1 MGKRRQQGQA
11 GADGGAGPLLAQAV
25 GAVLTAPDERLD
37 LALDTGA
44 SLLAASPAQWP
55 AVSRAL
61 LAHADTAVGR
71 CWSAGWRP
79 ADLVRVV
86 RRELKPVHLA
96 LSVDLIAA
104 EGRRHPA
111 AALDRRWQ
119 EQLREL
125 EAGVWWQGD
134 EAYLAAFAHR
144 HRLDRF
150 ALATAVLELLRSWG
164 RLPPIAPVG
173 PAPGVGVPPGRQAG
187 GAPRDSRP
195 SSGPVPGEPRMLSR
209 IRALLA
215 KAESTEYPD
224 EAEALTAKAQQL
236 MAQHSI
242 DEALL
247 AVAGADRNAPAS
259 LRIGVDNP
267 YEGPKT
273 MLLDAVAAANR
284 CRVVW
289 AKEFGFCTIIGFD
302 ADLDGVELLY
312 TSLLVQA
319 THAMNKA
326 GSRQHLDGASRT
338 KAFRHSFLVAY
349 AARIRERL
357 VAATERATSD
367 AAAGRHL
374 REDGTAEQLVPD
386 ERLLPALAA
395 RTEAVDHEV
404 GRMFPKLVS
413 QRVRVSDG
421 EGWAAGRA
429 AADRAALHGRAG
441 EIRP

>member
-1 MGKRRQQGQA
+1 MGKRAQQG
-11 GADGGAGPLLAQAV
+11 DGNAGPLLEQAV
-25 GAVLTAPDERLD
+25 RSVLTAPEEGLD

-44 SLLAASPAQWP
+44 SLLAASAGQWP

-61 LAHADTAVGR
+61 LGYADTAVGR

-86 RRELKPVHLA
+86 RRGLKPVHLA
-96 LSVDLIAA
+96 LAVDLIAA
-104 EGRRHPA
+104 EARRHPVA
-111 AALDRRWQ
+111 GLDRRWQ

-125 EAGVWWQGD
+125 EAEVWWPTD
-134 EAYLAAFAHR
+134 EQYLGAFAHR

-173 PAPGVGVPPGRQAG
+173 PAPGASTAAR
-187 GAPRDSRP
+187 RP
-195 SSGPVPGEPRMLSR
+195 TGPVTGEPRMLAR

-215 KAESTEYPD
+215 KAESTEYPE

-242 DEALL
+242 DEAL
-247 AVAGADRNAPAS
+247 VAAAAADRNTPAA

-289 AKEFGFCTIIGFD
+289 AKEFGFCTVIGFD
-302 ADLDGVELLY
+302 GDLDGVELLY

-319 THAMNKA
+319 THALNKA
-326 GSRQHLDGASRT
+326 GSGKDSRS
-338 KAFRHSFLVAY
+338 KAFRQSFLVAY

-357 VAATERATSD
+357 TAATERTTTA

-374 REDGTAEQLVPD
+374 REDGTEEQLLPD
-386 ERLLPALAA
+386 ARLLPALAA
-395 RTEAVDHEV
+395 RSAAVDEEV
-404 GRMFPKLVS
+404 GRLFPKLVS

-429 AADRAALHGRAG
+429 AADRAALHGRG
-441 EIRP
+441 EIHN

>member
-1 MGKRRQQGQA
+1 MGKRAQQG
-11 GADGGAGPLLAQAV
+11 DGNAGPLLEQAV
-25 GAVLTAPDERLD
+25 RSVLTAPEEGLD

-44 SLLAASPAQWP
+44 SLLAASAGQWP

-61 LAHADTAVGR
+61 LGYADTAVGR

-86 RRELKPVHLA
+86 RRGLKPVHLA
-96 LSVDLIAA
+96 LAVDLIAA
-104 EGRRHPA
+104 EARRHPA
-111 AALDRRWQ
+111 AGLDRRWQ

-125 EAGVWWQGD
+125 ETEVWWPAD
-134 EAYLAAFAHR
+134 EQYLGAFAHR

-173 PAPGVGVPPGRQAG
+173 PAPGASTAAR
-187 GAPRDSRP
+187 RP
-195 SSGPVPGEPRMLSR
+195 TGPVTGEPRMLAR

-215 KAESTEYPD
+215 KAESTEYPE

-242 DEALL
+242 DEAL
-247 AVAGADRNAPAS
+247 VAASAADRNTPAA

-289 AKEFGFCTIIGFD
+289 AKEFGFCTVIGFD
-302 ADLDGVELLY
+302 GDLDGVELLY

-319 THAMNKA
+319 THALNKA
-326 GSRQHLDGASRT
+326 GSGKDSRS
-338 KAFRHSFLVAY
+338 KAFRQSFLVAY

-357 VAATERATSD
+357 TAATERTTTA

-374 REDGTAEQLVPD
+374 REDGTEEQLLPD
-386 ERLLPALAA
+386 ARLLPALAA
-395 RTEAVDHEV
+395 RSAAVDEEV
-404 GRMFPKLVS
+404 GRLFPKLVS

-429 AADRAALHGRAG
+429 AADRAALHGRG
-441 EIRP
+441 EIHN

>member
-1 MGKRRQQGQA
+1 MGRHKGERGPGMDGLVERAAHQVI
-11 GADGGAGPLLAQAV
+11 GAPAEG
-25 GAVLTAPDERLD
+25 LD

-44 SLLAASPAQWP
+44 SLLAASADRWP
-55 AVSRAL
+55 EVSRAV
-61 LAHADTAVGR
+61 LAFAERTVARAWAG
-71 CWSAGWRP
+71 GWRP
-79 ADLVRVV
+79 ADLARVV
-86 RRELKPVHLA
+86 RRGLGPVHQALA
-96 LSVDLIAA
+96 VDLIAA

-111 AALDRRWQ
+111 ATLDRRWQ

-125 EAGVWWQGD
+125 SAEVWWEGD
-134 EAYLAAFAHR
+134 EGYLPGFAHR

-150 ALATAVLELLRSWG
+150 ALATTALELLRAWSH
-164 RLPPIAPVG
+164 LPPIAPVG
-173 PAPGVGVPPGRQAG
+173 PVPGAAPQ
-187 GAPRDSRP
+187 RP
-195 SSGPVPGEPRMLSR
+195 SGPVQGEPRMLSR

-215 KAESTEYPD
+215 KAESTEYPE

-247 AVAGADRNAPAS
+247 AAARPAADAPAA

-289 AKEFGFCTIIGFD
+289 AKEFGFCTIVGFD
-302 ADLDGVELLY
+302 PDLDAVELLY

-319 THAMNKA
+319 TSAMHRA

-338 KAFRHSFLVAY
+338 KSFRQSFLVAY

-357 VAATERATSD
+357 AAATEQATSD

-374 REDGTAEQLVPD
+374 REDGSSEQLVPD

-395 RTEAVDHEV
+395 REEAVDGTV
-404 GRMFPKLVS
+404 GRMFPKLTA

-429 AADRAALHGRAG
+429 AADRASLHGRAG
-441 EIRP
+441 AIRS

>member
-1 MGKRRQQGQA
+1 MGERAQQA
-11 GADGGAGPLLAQAV
+11 GTAGPLLDQAV
-25 GAVLTAPDERLD
+25 RSVLTAPEDALD

-44 SLLAASPAQWP
+44 SLLAASVGQWP
-55 AVSRAL
+55 EVSRAVL
-61 LAHADTAVGR
+61 GHADTAVGR

-79 ADLVRVV
+79 ADLARVV

-96 LSVDLIAA
+96 LAVDLIAA

-111 AALDRRWQ
+111 AALDRRWR

-125 EAGVWWQGD
+125 ETEVWWSGD
-134 EAYLAAFAHR
+134 EEYLGAFAHR

-150 ALATAVLELLRSWG
+150 ALATAVLELLRTWG

-173 PAPGVGVPPGRQAG
+173 PAPGQAVRAQHS
-187 GAPRDSRP
+187 APAS
-195 SSGPVPGEPRMLSR
+195 GEPRMLAR

-215 KAESTEYPD
+215 KAESTEYPE

-247 AVAGADRNAPAS
+247 AASGADRDTPAA

-289 AKEFGFCTIIGFD
+289 AKEFGFCTVVGFD
-302 ADLDGVELLY
+302 GDLDGVELLY

-319 THAMNKA
+319 THALNKA
-326 GSRQHLDGASRT
+326 GSRKDSRS
-338 KAFRHSFLVAY
+338 KAFRQSFLVAY

-357 VAATERATSD
+357 TAATERATSA

-374 REDGTAEQLVPD
+374 REDGTEEQLLPD

-395 RTEAVDHEV
+395 RSEAVDEEV
-404 GRMFPKLVS
+404 GRLFPKLVS

-421 EGWAAGRA
+421 VGWAAGRA

-441 EIRP
+441 AIRR

>member
-1 MGKRRQQGQA
+1 MDGLVEQA
-11 GADGGAGPLLAQAV
+11 AHQVIGAP
-25 GAVLTAPDERLD
+25 EEELD

-44 SLLAASPAQWP
+44 SLLAASAEQWP
-55 AVSRAL
+55 EVSRAVL
-61 LAHADTAVGR
+61 VFAERTVARAWAG
-71 CWSAGWRP
+71 GWRP
-79 ADLVRVV
+79 ADLARVV
-86 RRELKPVHLA
+86 RRRLGPVHQALA
-96 LSVDLIAA
+96 VDLVAA

-111 AALDRRWQ
+111 ATLDRRWQ
-119 EQLREL
+119 EQLHEL
-125 EAGVWWQGD
+125 STEVWWEGD
-134 EAYLAAFAHR
+134 DRFLADFAQR

-150 ALATAVLELLRSWG
+150 ALATAVLELLRTWSH
-164 RLPPIAPVG
+164 LPPIAPVG
-173 PAPGVGVPPGRQAG
+173 P
-187 GAPRDSRP
+187 
-195 SSGPVPGEPRMLSR
+195 VPGAAPQRGAGAGRGESRMLSR

-215 KAESTEYPD
+215 KAESTEYPE

-247 AVAGADRNAPAS
+247 AAARPAEDAPAA

-289 AKEFGFCTIIGFD
+289 AKEFGFCTVVGFD
-302 ADLDGVELLY
+302 PDLDSVELLY

-319 THAMNKA
+319 TSAMQPRQT
-326 GSRQHLDGASRT
+326 GRSRHPGTADGGRHPESASRT
-338 KAFRHSFLVAY
+338 KSFRQSFLVAY

-357 VAATERATSD
+357 TAATEQTTSD

-374 REDGTAEQLVPD
+374 REDGSCEQLVPD

-395 RTEAVDHEV
+395 REEAVDDTV
-404 GRMFPKLVS
+404 GRMFPKLTS

-429 AADRAALHGRAG
+429 AADRASLHGRAG
-441 EIRP
+441 AIPR

>member
-1 MGKRRQQGQA
+1 MSKRKGERGPVMGDPA
-11 GADGGAGPLLAQAV
+11 TDELVEQAV
-25 GAVLTAPDERLD
+25 YQVIGAPADRLD
-37 LALDTGA
+37 PALDA
-44 SLLAASPAQWP
+44 SASILAASADRWP
-55 AVSRAL
+55 AVSLAL
-61 LAHADTAVGR
+61 IAFAEKSVGR
-71 CWSAGWRP
+71 TWANGWRP

-86 RRELKPVHLA
+86 RRGLGPVQLA
-96 LSVDLIAA
+96 LAVDLIAA

-111 AALDRRWQ
+111 VTLDRRWQ

-125 EAGVWWQGD
+125 SAEVWWGTD
-134 EAYLAAFAHR
+134 EEFLAEFATR

-150 ALATAVLELLRSWG
+150 ALATAALELLRVWG
-164 RLPPIAPVG
+164 HLPTITPVG
-173 PAPGVGVPPGRQAG
+173 PAPGATPLRP
-187 GAPRDSRP
+187 SRP
-195 SSGPVPGEPRMLSR
+195 TGPVTGEPRMLSR

-215 KAESTEYPD
+215 KAESTEFPE

-236 MAQHSI
+236 MTQHSI

-247 AVAGADRNAPAS
+247 AVGQPSKDTPAA

-284 CRVVW
+284 CRAVW
-289 AKEFGFCTIIGFD
+289 AKEFGFCTIVGFD
-302 ADLDGVELLY
+302 AALDGVELLY

-319 THAMNKA
+319 TSAMHRA
-326 GSRQHLDGASRT
+326 GSRQHLGGASRT
-338 KAFRHSFLVAY
+338 KAFRQSFLVAY

-357 VAATERATSD
+357 TVATEQTTSD
-367 AAAGRHL
+367 AAAGKHL

-395 RTEAVDHEV
+395 REEAVDRTV
-404 GRMFPKLVS
+404 GQMFPKLTA

-421 EGWAAGRA
+421 EGWAAGRD
-429 AADRAALHGRAG
+429 AADRANLHGRAG
-441 EIRP
+441 AIRA

>member
-1 MGKRRQQGQA
+1 MGKRAQQDG
-11 GADGGAGPLLAQAV
+11 DGGAGPLLEQAV
-25 GAVLTAPDERLD
+25 RAVLTASDEALD

-44 SLLAASPAQWP
+44 SLLAASAGQWP

-61 LAHADTAVGR
+61 LGYADTAVGR

-79 ADLVRVV
+79 ADLARVV

-96 LSVDLIAA
+96 LAADLIAA
-104 EGRRHPA
+104 ENRRHSA

-125 EAGVWWQGD
+125 EAEVWWPGD
-134 EAYLAAFAHR
+134 EQYLGAFADR

-150 ALATAVLELLRSWG
+150 ALATTALELLRTWG

-173 PAPGVGVPPGRQAG
+173 PAPGQAP
-187 GAPRDSRP
+187 ARTHRP
-195 SSGPVPGEPRMLSR
+195 GPVPGEPRMLSR

-215 KAESTEYPD
+215 KAESTEYPE

-247 AVAGADRNAPAS
+247 AAAGADRDTPAA

-273 MLLDAVAAANR
+273 MLLDAVAVANR

-289 AKEFGFCTIIGFD
+289 AKEFGFCTVVGFD
-302 ADLDGVELLY
+302 GDLDGVELLY

-319 THAMNKA
+319 THALNKV
-326 GSRQHLDGASRT
+326 GSRRDSRS
-338 KAFRHSFLVAY
+338 KAFRQSFLVAY

-357 VAATERATSD
+357 TAATERATSA

-374 REDGTAEQLVPD
+374 REDGTEEQLVPD
-386 ERLLPALAA
+386 GRLLPALAA
-395 RTEAVDHEV
+395 RSEAVDQEV
-404 GRMFPKLVS
+404 GRLFPKLVS

-421 EGWAAGRA
+421 VGWAAGRA

-441 EIRP
+441 EIRS

>member
-1 MGKRRQQGQA
+1 MGKRAQQG
-11 GADGGAGPLLAQAV
+11 DGNAGPLLEQAV
-25 GAVLTAPDERLD
+25 RSVLTVPDEGLD

-44 SLLAASPAQWP
+44 SLLAASAGQWP
-55 AVSRAL
+55 AVSRAVL
-61 LAHADTAVGR
+61 RYADSAVGR

-86 RRELKPVHLA
+86 RRGLKPVHLA
-96 LSVDLIAA
+96 LAVDLIAA
-104 EGRRHPA
+104 ESRRHPA

-125 EAGVWWQGD
+125 EAEVWWPAD
-134 EAYLAAFAHR
+134 EQYLGAFAHR

-150 ALATAVLELLRSWG
+150 ALATALLELLRSWG

-173 PAPGVGVPPGRQAG
+173 PAPGQPGQAG
-187 GAPRDSRP
+187 PARRP
-195 SSGPVPGEPRMLSR
+195 AGPVAGEPRMLAR

-215 KAESTEYPD
+215 KAESTEFPE

-242 DEALL
+242 DDALL
-247 AVAGADRNAPAS
+247 AAAGADRNTPAA

-289 AKEFGFCTIIGFD
+289 AKEFGFCTVIGFD
-302 ADLDGVELLY
+302 GDLDGVELLY

-319 THAMNKA
+319 THALNKA
-326 GSRQHLDGASRT
+326 GSGKDSRS
-338 KAFRHSFLVAY
+338 KAFRQSFLVAY

-357 VAATERATSD
+357 TAATERATD
-367 AAAGRHL
+367 AAAAGRHL
-374 REDGTAEQLVPD
+374 REDGTEEQLLPD

-395 RTEAVDHEV
+395 RSAAVDEEV
-404 GRMFPKLVS
+404 GRLFPKLVS

-429 AADRAALHGRAG
+429 AADRAALHGRG
-441 EIRP
+441 EIHT

>member
-1 MGKRRQQGQA
+1 MSREQRRPN
-11 GADGGAGPLLAQAV
+11 GAETTELLERAV
-25 GAVLTAPDERLD
+25 DAVLGAPDRRLEEAVD
-37 LALDTGA
+37 DAA
-44 SLLAASPAQWP
+44 SLLAASAERWP
-55 AVSRAL
+55 ELSRAVLVRTGRSLRL
-61 LAHADTAVGR
+61 LWER
-71 CWSAGWRP
+71 GWRP
-79 ADLVRVV
+79 ADLARLT
-86 RRELKPVHLA
+86 RRDLAPVHLA
-96 LSVDLIAA
+96 LLVDLVAA
-104 EGRRHPA
+104 EARGYSP

-125 EAGVWWQGD
+125 AAEAWWPAD
-134 EAYLAAFAHR
+134 DAFLPGFGER

-150 ALATAVLELLRSWG
+150 ALAGAVLELLRLLG
-164 RLPPIAPVG
+164 RLPAIAPVG
-173 PAPGVGVPPGRQAG
+173 PAPGA
-187 GAPRDSRP
+187 RP
-195 SSGPVPGEPRMLSR
+195 VEHRALRSVPGEPRMLGR

-215 KAESTEYPD
+215 KAESTEFPE

-247 AVAGADRNAPAS
+247 AAGHTGTDGPAA
-259 LRIGVDNP
+259 LRIGVENP
-267 YEGPKT
+267 YEGPKA

-289 AKEFGFCTIIGFD
+289 AKEFAFCTVVGFD
-302 ADLDGVELLY
+302 PDLDAVELLY

-319 THAMNKA
+319 TSAMQRA

-338 KAFRHSFLVAY
+338 RAFRQSFLVSY

-357 VAATERATSD
+357 TAATEQATSD

-374 REDGTAEQLVPD
+374 RPDGSAEQLVPD

-395 RTEAVDHEV
+395 REEAVDSATD
-404 GRMFPKLVS
+404 RMFPKLTA

-429 AADRAALHGRAG
+429 AADRAALHGRG
-441 EIRP
+441 RVTRGRKR

>member
-1 MGKRRQQGQA
+1 MGSRRSQQ
-11 GADGGAGPLLAQAV
+11 DTGPDQAV
-25 GAVLTAPDERLD
+25 GGLLEQAVHQVVAAPAERLD

-44 SLLAASPAQWP
+44 SMLAASAGQWA

-61 LAHADTAVGR
+61 LAYADGAIGR
-71 CWSAGWRP
+71 CWTSGWRP
-79 ADLVRVV
+79 ADLARVV
-86 RRELKPVHLA
+86 RRELKPVHRALA
-96 LSVDLIAA
+96 VDLIAA

-111 AALDRRWQ
+111 AALDRRWH

-125 EAGVWWQGD
+125 AADVWWESD
-134 EAYLAAFAHR
+134 ERYLAGFAQR

-150 ALATAVLELLRSWG
+150 ALATAVLELLRVWG
-164 RLPPIAPVG
+164 HLPPVTPVG
-173 PAPGVGVPPGRQAG
+173 PAPGQ
-187 GAPRDSRP
+187 APRVERRA
-195 SSGPVPGEPRMLSR
+195 SGRVAGEPRMLSR

-215 KAESTEYPD
+215 KAESTEYPE

-242 DEALL
+242 DETLL
-247 AVAGADRNAPAS
+247 AVDTQAGNAPAA

-289 AKEFGFCTIIGFD
+289 AKEFGFCTIVGFD

-319 THAMNKA
+319 TAAMHKA

-338 KAFRHSFLVAY
+338 KAYRQSFLVAY

-357 VAATERATSD
+357 TAATEQATSD

-395 RTEAVDHEV
+395 REEAVDQAI
-404 GRMFPKLVS
+404 GRMFPKLTS

-429 AADRAALHGRAG
+429 AADRAALNGRAG
-441 EIRP
+441 AIRR

>member
-1 MGKRRQQGQA
+1 MGKRAQQG
-11 GADGGAGPLLAQAV
+11 DGNAGPLLEQAV
-25 GAVLTAPDERLD
+25 RSVLTAPEEGLD

-44 SLLAASPAQWP
+44 SLLAATAGQWP

-61 LAHADTAVGR
+61 LGYADTAVGR

-86 RRELKPVHLA
+86 RRGLKPVHLA
-96 LSVDLIAA
+96 LAVDLIAA
-104 EGRRHPA
+104 EARRHPA
-111 AALDRRWQ
+111 AGLDRRWQ

-125 EAGVWWQGD
+125 EAEVWWPSD
-134 EAYLAAFAHR
+134 EQYLGAFAQR

-173 PAPGVGVPPGRQAG
+173 PAPGASTAAR
-187 GAPRDSRP
+187 RP
-195 SSGPVPGEPRMLSR
+195 TGPVTGEPRMLAR

-215 KAESTEYPD
+215 KAESTEYPE

-242 DEALL
+242 DEAL
-247 AVAGADRNAPAS
+247 VAAAAADRNTPAA

-289 AKEFGFCTIIGFD
+289 AKEFGFCTVIGFD
-302 ADLDGVELLY
+302 GDLDGVELLY

-319 THAMNKA
+319 THALNKA
-326 GSRQHLDGASRT
+326 GSGKDSRS
-338 KAFRHSFLVAY
+338 KAFRQSFLVAY

-357 VAATERATSD
+357 TAATERTTTA

-374 REDGTAEQLVPD
+374 REDGTEEQLLPD
-386 ERLLPALAA
+386 ARLLPALAA
-395 RTEAVDHEV
+395 RSAAVDEEV
-404 GRMFPKLVS
+404 GRLFPKLVS

-429 AADRAALHGRAG
+429 AADRAALHGRG
-441 EIRP
+441 EIHN

>member
-1 MGKRRQQGQA
+1 MGKRAQQQG
-11 GADGGAGPLLAQAV
+11 DGNAGPLLEQAV
-25 GAVLTAPDERLD
+25 RSVLTAPEEGLD

-44 SLLAASPAQWP
+44 SLLAASVGQWP

-61 LAHADTAVGR
+61 LGYADTAVGR

-86 RRELKPVHLA
+86 RRGLKPVHLA
-96 LSVDLIAA
+96 LAVDLIAA

-111 AALDRRWQ
+111 AGLDRRWQ

-125 EAGVWWQGD
+125 EAEVWWPAD
-134 EAYLAAFAHR
+134 EQYLGAFAHR

-173 PAPGVGVPPGRQAG
+173 PAPGQAG
-187 GAPRDSRP
+187 QSATVRRPAGPQHPGALA
-195 SSGPVPGEPRMLSR
+195 GEPRMLAR

-215 KAESTEYPD
+215 KAESTEYPE

-242 DEALL
+242 DEAL
-247 AVAGADRNAPAS
+247 VAAAAADRDTPAA

-289 AKEFGFCTIIGFD
+289 AKEFGFCTVIGFD
-302 ADLDGVELLY
+302 GDLDGVELLY

-319 THAMNKA
+319 THALNKA
-326 GSRQHLDGASRT
+326 GSGKDSRS
-338 KAFRHSFLVAY
+338 KAFRQSFLVAY

-357 VAATERATSD
+357 TAATERTTSA

-374 REDGTAEQLVPD
+374 REDGTEEQLLPD

-395 RTEAVDHEV
+395 RSAAVDEEV
-404 GRMFPKLVS
+404 GRLFPKLVS

-429 AADRAALHGRAG
+429 AADRAALHGRG
-441 EIRP
+441 EIHT

>member
-1 MGKRRQQGQA
+1 MGRRSSRGGQESA
-11 GADGGAGPLLAQAV
+11 VEGLLARAV
-25 GAVLTAPDERLD
+25 QQVVAAPAGTLEY
-37 LALDTGA
+37 ALDGGA
-44 SLLAASPAQWP
+44 SLLAASAEQWP
-55 AVSRAL
+55 EVGRAL
-61 LAHADTAVGR
+61 LAFAESAVGR
-71 CWSAGWRP
+71 CWTAGWRP
-79 ADLVRVV
+79 ADLARVV
-86 RRELKPVHLA
+86 RRELGPVHLA
-96 LSVDLIAA
+96 LAVDLIAA

-111 AALDRRWQ
+111 ASLDRRWH

-125 EAGVWWQGD
+125 AVEVWWGTD
-134 EAYLAAFAHR
+134 EAYLPEFAGR

-150 ALATAVLELLRSWG
+150 AVATAALELLRAWSL
-164 RLPPIAPVG
+164 LPPVEPVG
-173 PAPGVGVPPGRQAG
+173 PTPGRP
-187 GAPRDSRP
+187 GAARAAAP
-195 SSGPVPGEPRMLSR
+195 SGARSAGEPRMLGR

-247 AVAGADRNAPAS
+247 AAGGAAKDAPAA
-259 LRIGVDNP
+259 LRIGVDQP
-267 YEGPKT
+267 YESPKA

-289 AKEFGFCTIIGFD
+289 AKEFGFCTVVGFD
-302 ADLDGVELLY
+302 ADLDAVELLY

-319 THAMNKA
+319 TTAMSRA
-326 GSRQHLDGASRT
+326 GSRRHQDGAPRT
-338 KAFRHSFLVAY
+338 KAFRQSFLISY

-357 VAATERATSD
+357 TEATERATAE

-374 REDGTAEQLVPD
+374 REDGTSEQLVPD
-386 ERLLPALAA
+386 ERLLPVLAA
-395 RTEAVDHEV
+395 REQAVDDTV

-429 AADRAALHGRAG
+429 AADRAALDGRAG
-441 EIRP
+441 AIEG

>member
-1 MGKRRQQGQA
+1 MGRRKQGGGGGDA
-11 GADGGAGPLLAQAV
+11 GGLVEQAV
-25 GAVLTAPDERLD
+25 RAVVVAPEEGLD

-44 SLLAASPAQWP
+44 SLLAASPGQWP
-55 AVSRAL
+55 AVSRAVL
-61 LAHADTAVGR
+61 GYADTAVGR
-71 CWSAGWRP
+71 CWAAGWRP

-96 LSVDLIAA
+96 LAVDLIAA
-104 EGRRHPA
+104 ENRRYPA
-111 AALDRRWQ
+111 AAPDRRWQ

-125 EAGVWWQGD
+125 EAAVWWPSD
-134 EAYLAAFAHR
+134 EAFLAGFAQR

-150 ALATAVLELLRSWG
+150 ALATVLLELVRSWG
-164 RLPPIAPVG
+164 RLPPISPVG
-173 PAPGVGVPPGRQAG
+173 PAPGQQGQVRRREA
-187 GAPRDSRP
+187 R
-195 SSGPVPGEPRMLSR
+195 GPVAGEPRMLSR

-215 KAESTEYPD
+215 KAESTEYPE

-247 AVAGADRNAPAS
+247 AVDGADRNAPGA

-289 AKEFGFCTIIGFD
+289 AKEFGFCTVIGFD

-319 THAMNKA
+319 THAMQQA
-326 GSRQHLDGASRT
+326 GGRQHLDGASRT
-338 KAFRHSFLVAY
+338 KAFRQSFLVAY

-357 VAATERATSD
+357 TEATERTTSD

-374 REDGTAEQLVPD
+374 REDGTAEQLTPD
-386 ERLLPALAA
+386 ERLLPVLAA
-395 RTEAVDHEV
+395 RSAAVDDEV

-441 EIRP
+441 EIRR

>member
-1 MGKRRQQGQA
+1 MGKRAQQDG
-11 GADGGAGPLLAQAV
+11 DGGAGPLLEQAV
-25 GAVLTAPDERLD
+25 RSVLTAPDETLD

-44 SLLAASPAQWP
+44 SLLAASAGQWP

-61 LAHADTAVGR
+61 LGYAETAVGR

-79 ADLVRVV
+79 ADLARVV
-86 RRELKPVHLA
+86 RRGLKPVHLA
-96 LSVDLIAA
+96 LAVDLIAA
-104 EGRRHPA
+104 EGRRHAA
-111 AALDRRWQ
+111 AALDRRWH

-125 EAGVWWQGD
+125 EAEVWWPGD
-134 EAYLAAFAHR
+134 EQYLGAFADR

-150 ALATAVLELLRSWG
+150 ALATAALELLRTWG
-164 RLPPIAPVG
+164 RLPPISPVG
-173 PAPGVGVPPGRQAG
+173 PTPGRRPQAE
-187 GAPRDSRP
+187 RTT
-195 SSGPVPGEPRMLSR
+195 GPQTERTTGPLTGEPRMLAR

-215 KAESTEYPD
+215 KAESTEYPE
-224 EAEALTAKAQQL
+224 EAEALTTKAQQL

-242 DEALL
+242 DDALL
-247 AVAGADRNAPAS
+247 AATGDDRNTPAA

-267 YEGPKT
+267 YESPKT

-284 CRVVW
+284 CRAVW
-289 AKEFGFCTIIGFD
+289 AKEFGFCTVVGFD
-302 ADLDGVELLY
+302 GDLDGVELLY

-319 THAMNKA
+319 THALNKA
-326 GSRQHLDGASRT
+326 GSRRDSRS

-357 VAATERATSD
+357 TAATERATSA

-374 REDGTAEQLVPD
+374 REDGTEEQLLPD

-395 RTEAVDHEV
+395 RSEAVDDEV
-404 GRMFPKLVS
+404 GRLFPKLVS

-421 EGWAAGRA
+421 VGWAAGRA

-441 EIRP
+441 QIRR

>member
-1 MGKRRQQGQA
+1 MGKRAQQG
-11 GADGGAGPLLAQAV
+11 GDAGPLLEQAV
-25 GAVLTAPDERLD
+25 RSVLTAPEEGLD

-44 SLLAASPAQWP
+44 SLLAAAPGQWP

-61 LAHADTAVGR
+61 LGYADTVVGR

-86 RRELKPVHLA
+86 RRGLKPVHLA
-96 LSVDLIAA
+96 LAVDLIAA
-104 EGRRHPA
+104 EDRRHPS
-111 AALDRRWQ
+111 AALDRRWR

-125 EAGVWWQGD
+125 ETEVWWPGD
-134 EAYLAAFAHR
+134 EQYLGAFAQR

-150 ALATAVLELLRSWG
+150 ALATAVLELLRTWG

-173 PAPGVGVPPGRQAG
+173 PAPGQSVPPRSGSQPG
-187 GAPRDSRP
+187 SQRP
-195 SSGPVPGEPRMLSR
+195 GPVTGEPRMLAR

-215 KAESTEYPD
+215 KAESTEYPE

-247 AVAGADRNAPAS
+247 AAAGADRDAPGA

-289 AKEFGFCTIIGFD
+289 AKEFGFCTVVGFD
-302 ADLDGVELLY
+302 GDLDGVELLY

-319 THAMNKA
+319 THALNKA
-326 GSRQHLDGASRT
+326 GSGRDSRS
-338 KAFRHSFLVAY
+338 KAFRQSFLVAY

-357 VAATERATSD
+357 TTATERTTSA

-374 REDGTAEQLVPD
+374 REDGTEEQLLPD

-395 RTEAVDHEV
+395 RSEAVDEEV
-404 GRMFPKLVS
+404 GRLFPKLVS

-441 EIRP
+441 EIRR

>member
-1 MGKRRQQGQA
+1 MGKRAQQG
-11 GADGGAGPLLAQAV
+11 GDAGPLLEQAV
-25 GAVLTAPDERLD
+25 RSVLTAPDEGLD

-44 SLLAASPAQWP
+44 SLLAASPGQWP

-61 LAHADTAVGR
+61 LVHADTAVGR

-79 ADLVRVV
+79 ADLARVV
-86 RRELKPVHLA
+86 RRGLKPVHLA
-96 LSVDLIAA
+96 LAIDLIAA
-104 EGRRHPA
+104 EHRRHPA

-125 EAGVWWQGD
+125 ETETWWPGD
-134 EAYLAAFAHR
+134 EQYLGAFAHR

-150 ALATAVLELLRSWG
+150 ALATAVLELLRTWG

-173 PAPGVGVPPGRQAG
+173 PAPGRAPRAERAG
-187 GAPRDSRP
+187 G
-195 SSGPVPGEPRMLSR
+195 GPVPGEPRMLAR

-215 KAESTEYPD
+215 KAESTEYPE

-247 AVAGADRNAPAS
+247 AAAGTDRDAPAA

-289 AKEFGFCTIIGFD
+289 AKEFGFCTVVGFD
-302 ADLDGVELLY
+302 GDLDGVELLY

-319 THAMNKA
+319 THALNKA
-326 GSRQHLDGASRT
+326 GSGRDSRS
-338 KAFRHSFLVAY
+338 KAFRQSFLVAY

-357 VAATERATSD
+357 TAATERTTSA

-374 REDGTAEQLVPD
+374 REDGTEEQLLPD

-395 RTEAVDHEV
+395 RSEAVDEEV
-404 GRMFPKLVS
+404 GRLFPKLVS

-441 EIRP
+441 QIRG

>member
-1 MGKRRQQGQA
+1 MGKRAQQG
-11 GADGGAGPLLAQAV
+11 DGNAGPLLEQAV
-25 GAVLTAPDERLD
+25 RAVLTAPEEGLD

-44 SLLAASPAQWP
+44 SLLAASAGQWS

-61 LAHADTAVGR
+61 LGYADTAVGR

-86 RRELKPVHLA
+86 RRGLKPVHLA
-96 LSVDLIAA
+96 LAVDLIAA

-125 EAGVWWQGD
+125 ETEVWWPTD
-134 EAYLAAFAHR
+134 EQYLGAFAHR

-173 PAPGVGVPPGRQAG
+173 PAPGQAVRAERPAVP
-187 GAPRDSRP
+187 
-195 SSGPVPGEPRMLSR
+195 VTGEPRMLAR

-215 KAESTEYPD
+215 KAESTEYPE

-247 AVAGADRNAPAS
+247 AAATADRDTPAA

-289 AKEFGFCTIIGFD
+289 AKEFGFCTVIGFD
-302 ADLDGVELLY
+302 GDLDGVELLY

-319 THAMNKA
+319 THALNKA
-326 GSRQHLDGASRT
+326 GSGKDSRS
-338 KAFRHSFLVAY
+338 KAFRQSFLVAY

-357 VAATERATSD
+357 TAATERATSA

-374 REDGTAEQLVPD
+374 REDGTEEQLLPD

-395 RTEAVDHEV
+395 RSAAVDDEV
-404 GRMFPKLVS
+404 GRLFPKLVS

-429 AADRAALHGRAG
+429 AADRAALHGRG
-441 EIRP
+441 EIHNRRPA

>member
-1 MGKRRQQGQA
+1 MGRRTEQGGEGA
-11 GADGGAGPLLAQAV
+11 GALLDGAV
-25 GAVLTAPDERLD
+25 RAVLTAHDEVLD
-37 LALDTGA
+37 VALDTGA
-44 SLLAASPAQWP
+44 SSLAASAERWP
-55 AVSRAL
+55 EVSRAL
-61 LAHADTAVGR
+61 LGYADTAVGR

-86 RRELKPVHLA
+86 RRGLGPVHLA
-96 LSVDLIAA
+96 LAVDLIAA
-104 EGRRHPA
+104 EGRRHSA
-111 AALDRRWQ
+111 AGLDRRWL
-119 EQLREL
+119 EQLREVSA
-125 EAGVWWQGD
+125 EVWWPGD
-134 EAYLAAFAHR
+134 ERFLAEFAVR

-150 ALATAVLELLRSWG
+150 ALATAALELLRTWG

-173 PAPGVGVPPGRQAG
+173 PAPGRAAAG
-187 GAPRDSRP
+187 PRR
-195 SSGPVPGEPRMLSR
+195 SSEPVTGEPRMLAR

-215 KAESTEYPD
+215 KAESTEFPD

-242 DEALL
+242 DDALL
-247 AVAGADRNAPAS
+247 AASGADRDAPAAV
-259 LRIGVDNP
+259 RIGVDNP

-289 AKEFGFCTIIGFD
+289 AKEFGFCTVIGFD
-302 ADLDGVELLY
+302 GDLDGVELLY

-319 THAMNKA
+319 THALNKA
-326 GSRQHLDGASRT
+326 GSRKDSRS
-338 KAFRHSFLVAY
+338 KAFRQSFLVAY

-357 VAATERATSD
+357 TAATERATSA

-374 REDGTAEQLVPD
+374 REDGTEEQLLPD
-386 ERLLPALAA
+386 ARLLPALAA
-395 RTEAVDHEV
+395 RSQAVDEEV
-404 GRMFPKLVS
+404 GRLFPKLVS

-421 EGWAAGRA
+421 VGWAAGRA

-441 EIRP
+441 RIGR

>member
-1 MGKRRQQGQA
+1 MDGRGTVGKRSSRDGQGTA
-11 GADGGAGPLLAQAV
+11 VDGLLAQAV
-25 GAVLTAPDERLD
+25 GQVVAASPDGLD
-37 LALDTGA
+37 YALDVGA
-44 SLLAASPAQWP
+44 SLLAASAEQWP
-55 AVSRAL
+55 EVSRAL
-61 LAHADTAVGR
+61 LAHTERTVGR

-79 ADLVRVV
+79 ADVVRVV
-86 RRELKPVHLA
+86 RRSLGPAHLA
-96 LSVDLIAA
+96 LAVDLIAA

-111 AALDRRWQ
+111 SSLDRRWH

-125 EAGVWWQGD
+125 AVEVWWD
-134 EAYLAAFAHR
+134 RDAAFLSAFAER

-150 ALATAVLELLRSWG
+150 ALATAALEVLRTWSL
-164 RLPPIAPVG
+164 LPPVAPVG
-173 PAPGVGVPPGRQAG
+173 PVPGQ
-187 GAPRDSRP
+187 GAPSARP
-195 SSGPVPGEPRMLSR
+195 FAGAAVRSAGEPRMLGR

-215 KAESTEYPD
+215 KAESTEFPD
-224 EAEALTAKAQQL
+224 EAEALSAKAQQL
-236 MAQHSI
+236 MAQYSI

-247 AVAGADRNAPAS
+247 AVGARAEDAPAA

-267 YEGPKT
+267 YESPKA

-289 AKEFGFCTIIGFD
+289 AKEFGFCTVIGFD
-302 ADLDGVELLY
+302 ADLDAVELLY

-319 THAMNKA
+319 TAAMSRA
-326 GSRQHLDGASRT
+326 GSRKHKDGAPRT
-338 KAFRHSFLVAY
+338 KAFRQSFLISY

-357 VAATERATSD
+357 TEATERTTAE

-374 REDGTAEQLVPD
+374 REDGTSEQLVPD

-395 RTEAVDHEV
+395 RGQAVDETV
-404 GRMFPKLVS
+404 GQMFPKLVS

-429 AADRAALHGRAG
+429 AADRAAIHGRAG
-441 EIRP
+441 AIGH

>member
-1 MGKRRQQGQA
+1 MGRRRRQA
-11 GADGGAGPLLAQAV
+11 GDTTADGGAVALLEQAV
-25 GAVLTAPDERLD
+25 RQVVTAPEEGLD

-44 SLLAASPAQWP
+44 SLLAASPGQWP
-55 AVSRAL
+55 AVARAL
-61 LAHADTAVGR
+61 LAYAETALGR

-79 ADLVRVV
+79 ADLARVV
-86 RRELKPVHLA
+86 RRDLRPVHLA
-96 LSVDLIAA
+96 LAVDLIAA

-111 AALDRRWQ
+111 AALDRRWR

-125 EAGVWWQGD
+125 EAEVWWSDDAQ
-134 EAYLAAFAHR
+134 YLTAFAQR

-150 ALATAVLELLRSWG
+150 ALATAALELLRGWG
-164 RLPPIAPVG
+164 RLPPISPVG
-173 PAPGVGVPPGRQAG
+173 PAPGQAS
-187 GAPRDSRP
+187 APRTDHRSDHRAARP
-195 SSGPVPGEPRMLSR
+195 AAHEPRMLPR

-215 KAESTEYPD
+215 KAESTEYPE

-236 MAQHSI
+236 MARHSI

-247 AVAGADRNAPAS
+247 AVDGEDAHAPGA

-289 AKEFGFCTIIGFD
+289 AKEFGFCTVIGFD
-302 ADLDGVELLY
+302 GDLDGVELLY

-319 THAMNKA
+319 TSAMQRA

-338 KAFRHSFLVAY
+338 KAFRQSFLVAY

-357 VAATERATSD
+357 AEATERATSD
-367 AAAGRHL
+367 AAAGRHVH
-374 REDGTAEQLVPD
+374 EDGTEERQLPD

-395 RTEAVDHEV
+395 RTRAVDDEV

-429 AADRAALHGRAG
+429 AADRAALGGRAG
-441 EIRP
+441 EIRR

>member
-1 MGKRRQQGQA
+1 MGKGAQQG
-11 GADGGAGPLLAQAV
+11 GNAGPLLEQAV
-25 GAVLTAPDERLD
+25 RSVLTAPDDGLD

-44 SLLAASPAQWP
+44 SLLAASAGQWP
-55 AVSRAL
+55 AVSRAV

-96 LSVDLIAA
+96 LAVDLIAA
-104 EGRRHPA
+104 EGRRRPA
-111 AALDRRWQ
+111 AALDRRWH

-125 EAGVWWQGD
+125 ETEVWWSGD
-134 EAYLAAFAHR
+134 EEYLAAFAHR
-144 HRLDRF
+144 HRQDRF
-150 ALATAVLELLRSWG
+150 ALATTLLELLRTWG

-173 PAPGVGVPPGRQAG
+173 PTPGQAG
-187 GAPRDSRP
+187 RARHSAPAT
-195 SSGPVPGEPRMLSR
+195 GEPRMLAR

-215 KAESTEYPD
+215 KAESTEYPE

-247 AVAGADRNAPAS
+247 ATTGTDRDTPAA

-289 AKEFGFCTIIGFD
+289 AKEFGFCTVVGFD
-302 ADLDGVELLY
+302 GDLDGVELLY

-319 THAMNKA
+319 THALNKA
-326 GSRQHLDGASRT
+326 GSRKDSRS
-338 KAFRHSFLVAY
+338 KAFRQSFLVAY

-357 VAATERATSD
+357 TAATERATKA

-374 REDGTAEQLVPD
+374 REDGTEEQLLPD
-386 ERLLPALAA
+386 ERLLPTLAA
-395 RTEAVDHEV
+395 RSEAVDEEID
-404 GRMFPKLVS
+404 RLFPKLVS

-421 EGWAAGRA
+421 VGWAAGRA

-441 EIRP
+441 AIRR

>member
-1 MGKRRQQGQA
+1 MGKGRQQGQA

-25 GAVLTAPDERLD
+25 AAVVTAPQERLD

-44 SLLAASPAQWP
+44 SLLAASPGQWP

-61 LAHADTAVGR
+61 LGYADTAVGR

-79 ADLVRVV
+79 ADLARVV

-96 LSVDLIAA
+96 LAVDLIAA
-104 EGRRHPA
+104 EGRRRPA
-111 AALDRRWQ
+111 AAPDRRWQ

-125 EAGVWWQGD
+125 ETEVWWQGD

-173 PAPGVGVPPGRQAG
+173 PAPGQGVPPGRAG
-187 GAPRDSRP
+187 GGPGTHRP
-195 SSGPVPGEPRMLSR
+195 SSDPVPGEPRMLSR

-215 KAESTEYPD
+215 KAESTEYPE

-242 DEALL
+242 DDALL
-247 AVAGADRNAPAS
+247 AVSAADRNAPAS

-284 CRVVW
+284 CRAVW

-302 ADLDGVELLY
+302 GDLDGVELLY

-357 VAATERATSD
+357 VAATEQATSD

-395 RTEAVDHEV
+395 RTEAVDQEV

-441 EIRP
+441 EIRS

>member
-1 MGKRRQQGQA
+1 MGKRAQQG
-11 GADGGAGPLLAQAV
+11 GNAGPLLEQAV
-25 GAVLTAPDERLD
+25 RSVLTAPDEGLD

-44 SLLAASPAQWP
+44 SLLAASAAQWP

-61 LAHADTAVGR
+61 LGYADTAVGR

-86 RRELKPVHLA
+86 RRQLKPVHLA
-96 LSVDLIAA
+96 LAVDLIAA

-111 AALDRRWQ
+111 GALDRRWQ

-125 EAGVWWQGD
+125 ETEVWWPGD
-134 EAYLAAFAHR
+134 EQYLGAFAHR

-173 PAPGVGVPPGRQAG
+173 PAPGRSAG
-187 GAPRDSRP
+187 AQRP
-195 SSGPVPGEPRMLSR
+195 AGPVTGEPRMLAR

-215 KAESTEYPD
+215 KAESTEYPE

-247 AVAGADRNAPAS
+247 AAAGADRNTPAA

-273 MLLDAVAAANR
+273 MLLDAVATANR

-289 AKEFGFCTIIGFD
+289 AKEFGFCTVIGFD
-302 ADLDGVELLY
+302 GDLDGVELLY

-319 THAMNKA
+319 THALNKA
-326 GSRQHLDGASRT
+326 GSGKDSRS
-338 KAFRHSFLVAY
+338 KAFRQSFLVAY

-357 VAATERATSD
+357 TAATERTTSA

-374 REDGTAEQLVPD
+374 REDGTEEQLLPD

-395 RTEAVDHEV
+395 RSAAVDEEV
-404 GRMFPKLVS
+404 GRLFPKLVS

-429 AADRAALHGRAG
+429 AADRAALHGRG
-441 EIRP
+441 EIRS

>member
-1 MGKRRQQGQA
+1 MGKRAQQG
-11 GADGGAGPLLAQAV
+11 DGNAGPLLEQAV
-25 GAVLTAPDERLD
+25 RPVLTAPDEGLD

-44 SLLAASPAQWP
+44 SLLAASAGQWP
-55 AVSRAL
+55 AVSRAVL
-61 LAHADTAVGR
+61 GYADTAVGR

-86 RRELKPVHLA
+86 RRGLKPVHLA
-96 LSVDLIAA
+96 LAVDLIAA

-111 AALDRRWQ
+111 ASLDRRWH

-125 EAGVWWQGD
+125 EAEVWWPTD
-134 EAYLAAFAHR
+134 EQYLGAFAHR

-150 ALATAVLELLRSWG
+150 ALATALLELLRSWG

-173 PAPGVGVPPGRQAG
+173 PAPGQPGQAG
-187 GAPRDSRP
+187 PVRRPAAGPPRPGASA
-195 SSGPVPGEPRMLSR
+195 GEPRMLAR

-215 KAESTEYPD
+215 KAESTEFPE

-242 DEALL
+242 DDALL
-247 AVAGADRNAPAS
+247 AAAGADRNTPAA

-289 AKEFGFCTIIGFD
+289 AKEFGFCTVIGFD
-302 ADLDGVELLY
+302 GDLDGVELLY

-319 THAMNKA
+319 THALNKA
-326 GSRQHLDGASRT
+326 GSGKDSRS
-338 KAFRHSFLVAY
+338 KAFRQSFLVAY

-357 VAATERATSD
+357 TAATERATSD

-374 REDGTAEQLVPD
+374 REDGTEEQLLPD

-395 RTEAVDHEV
+395 RSAAVDDEV
-404 GRMFPKLVS
+404 GRLFPKLVS

-429 AADRAALHGRAG
+429 AADRAALHGRG
-441 EIRP
+441 EIHN

>member
-1 MGKRRQQGQA
+1 MGRRSSRGGQESA
-11 GADGGAGPLLAQAV
+11 VEGLLARAV
-25 GAVLTAPDERLD
+25 QQVVAAPAGTLEY
-37 LALDTGA
+37 ALDGGA
-44 SLLAASPAQWP
+44 SLLAASAEQWP
-55 AVSRAL
+55 EVGRAL
-61 LAHADTAVGR
+61 LAFAESAVGR
-71 CWSAGWRP
+71 CWTAGWRP
-79 ADLVRVV
+79 ADLARVV
-86 RRELKPVHLA
+86 RRELGPVHLA
-96 LSVDLIAA
+96 LAVDLIAA

-111 AALDRRWQ
+111 ASLDRRWH

-125 EAGVWWQGD
+125 AVEVWWGTD
-134 EAYLAAFAHR
+134 EAYLPEFAGR

-150 ALATAVLELLRSWG
+150 AVATAALELLRAWAL
-164 RLPPIAPVG
+164 LPPVEPVG
-173 PAPGVGVPPGRQAG
+173 PAPGRPGAARAAAPAG
-187 GAPRDSRP
+187 ARSA
-195 SSGPVPGEPRMLSR
+195 GEPRMLGR

-247 AVAGADRNAPAS
+247 AAGGAAKDAPAA
-259 LRIGVDNP
+259 LRIGVDQP
-267 YEGPKT
+267 YESPKA

-289 AKEFGFCTIIGFD
+289 AKEFGFCTVVGFD
-302 ADLDGVELLY
+302 ADLDAVELLY

-319 THAMNKA
+319 TTAMSRA
-326 GSRQHLDGASRT
+326 GSRRHQDGAPRT
-338 KAFRHSFLVAY
+338 KAFRQSFLISY

-357 VAATERATSD
+357 TEATERATAE

-374 REDGTAEQLVPD
+374 REDGTSEQLVPD
-386 ERLLPALAA
+386 ERLLPVLAA
-395 RTEAVDHEV
+395 RGQAVDDTV

-429 AADRAALHGRAG
+429 AADRAALDGRAG
-441 EIRP
+441 AIEG

>member
-1 MGKRRQQGQA
+1 MGKRAQQG
-11 GADGGAGPLLAQAV
+11 DGNAGPLLEQAV
-25 GAVLTAPDERLD
+25 RPVLTAPEEGLD

-44 SLLAASPAQWP
+44 SLLAASAGQWP
-55 AVSRAL
+55 AVSRAVL
-61 LAHADTAVGR
+61 GYADTAVGR

-86 RRELKPVHLA
+86 RRGLKPVHLA
-96 LSVDLIAA
+96 LAVDLIAA

-111 AALDRRWQ
+111 ASLDRRWH

-125 EAGVWWQGD
+125 EAEVWWPAD
-134 EAYLAAFAHR
+134 EQYLGAFAHR

-150 ALATAVLELLRSWG
+150 ALATALLELLRSWG

-173 PAPGVGVPPGRQAG
+173 PAPGQSGQAG
-187 GAPRDSRP
+187 PVRRQT
-195 SSGPVPGEPRMLSR
+195 GPVTGEPRMLAR

-215 KAESTEYPD
+215 KAESTEFPE

-242 DEALL
+242 DDALL
-247 AVAGADRNAPAS
+247 AAAGADRNTPAA

-289 AKEFGFCTIIGFD
+289 AKEFGFCTVIGFD
-302 ADLDGVELLY
+302 GDLDGVELLY

-319 THAMNKA
+319 THALNKA
-326 GSRQHLDGASRT
+326 GSGKDSRS
-338 KAFRHSFLVAY
+338 KAFRQSFLVAY

-357 VAATERATSD
+357 TAATERATSD

-374 REDGTAEQLVPD
+374 REDGTEEQLLPD

-395 RTEAVDHEV
+395 RSAAVDDEV
-404 GRMFPKLVS
+404 GRLFPKLVS

-429 AADRAALHGRAG
+429 AADRAALHGRG
-441 EIRP
+441 EIHN

>member
-1 MGKRRQQGQA
+1 MGKRAQQG
-11 GADGGAGPLLAQAV
+11 DGNAGPLLEQAV
-25 GAVLTAPDERLD
+25 RSVLTAPEEGLD

-44 SLLAASPAQWP
+44 SLLAASAGQWP

-61 LAHADTAVGR
+61 LGYADTAVGR

-86 RRELKPVHLA
+86 RRGLKPVHLA
-96 LSVDLIAA
+96 LAADLIAA
-104 EGRRHPA
+104 EARRHPA
-111 AALDRRWQ
+111 AGLDRRWQ

-125 EAGVWWQGD
+125 EAEVWWPAD
-134 EAYLAAFAHR
+134 EQYLGAFAHR

-173 PAPGVGVPPGRQAG
+173 PAPGASTAAR
-187 GAPRDSRP
+187 RP
-195 SSGPVPGEPRMLSR
+195 TGPVTGEPRMLAR

-215 KAESTEYPD
+215 KAESTEYPE

-242 DEALL
+242 DEAL
-247 AVAGADRNAPAS
+247 VAAAAADRNTPAA

-289 AKEFGFCTIIGFD
+289 AKEFGFCTVIGFD
-302 ADLDGVELLY
+302 GDLDGVELLY

-319 THAMNKA
+319 THALNKA
-326 GSRQHLDGASRT
+326 GSGKDSRS
-338 KAFRHSFLVAY
+338 KAFRQSFLVAY

-357 VAATERATSD
+357 TAATERTTTA

-374 REDGTAEQLVPD
+374 REDGTEEQLLPD
-386 ERLLPALAA
+386 ARLLPALAA
-395 RTEAVDHEV
+395 RSAAVDEEV
-404 GRMFPKLVS
+404 GRLFPKLVS

-429 AADRAALHGRAG
+429 AADRAALHGRG
-441 EIRP
+441 EIHN

>member
-1 MGKRRQQGQA
+1 MDALVEQA
-11 GADGGAGPLLAQAV
+11 AYQVIGAPAEG
-25 GAVLTAPDERLD
+25 LD

-44 SLLAASPAQWP
+44 SLLAASPEQWP
-55 AVSRAL
+55 EISRAV
-61 LAHADTAVGR
+61 LAFAERTVARTWAG
-71 CWSAGWRP
+71 GWRP
-79 ADLVRVV
+79 ADLARVV
-86 RRELKPVHLA
+86 RRGLGPVHQALA
-96 LSVDLIAA
+96 VDLIAA

-111 AALDRRWQ
+111 ATLDRRWQ

-125 EAGVWWQGD
+125 SAEVWWEGD
-134 EAYLAAFAHR
+134 DRYLPGFAQH

-150 ALATAVLELLRSWG
+150 ALATAVLELLRSWSH
-164 RLPPIAPVG
+164 LPPIAPVG
-173 PAPGVGVPPGRQAG
+173 PVPGTAPQSPA
-187 GAPRDSRP
+187 
-195 SSGPVPGEPRMLSR
+195 GPVRGEPRMLSR

-215 KAESTEYPD
+215 KAESTEYPE

-247 AVAGADRNAPAS
+247 AAARPAEDVPAA
-259 LRIGVDNP
+259 LRIGVDSP

-289 AKEFGFCTIIGFD
+289 AKEFGFCTVVGFD
-302 ADLDGVELLY
+302 PDLDAVELLY

-319 THAMNKA
+319 TSAMQPRRA
-326 GSRQHLDGASRT
+326 GRPGGADGGAHPGSASRT
-338 KAFRHSFLVAY
+338 KSFRQSFLVAY

-357 VAATERATSD
+357 TSATEQATSD

-374 REDGTAEQLVPD
+374 REDGTCELLVPD

-395 RTEAVDHEV
+395 REEAVDDTV
-404 GRMFPKLVS
+404 DRMFPKLTS

-429 AADRAALHGRAG
+429 AADRASLHGRAG
-441 EIRP
+441 AIPR